1 LAGITPAIFFSL
13 TWTEYVYCIFAN
25 KKRQYEKW
33 CQTRL
38 IAYSI
43 VAVNSGESMKDIL
56 EWMPLEGDNVE
67 EEDEELNKEFEERWI
82 NNLPLKK

>member
-1 LAGITPAIFFSL
+1 
-13 TWTEYVYCIFAN
+13 
-25 KKRQYEKW
+25 
-33 CQTRL
+33 
-38 IAYSI
+38 
-43 VAVNSGESMKDIL
+43 MKDIL